1 MTDDA
6 GQKASQPQS
15 LPLAAAVWPKIPAAD
30 SLSLRRRKFAV
41 RIGHAA
47 MAAMLAA
54 AIGGGLV
61 VSSLDFSL
69 VQVLWLLLAG
79 VGYIVWNLV
88 GSHGLARLVLWD
100 AGVPP
105 PVQTRLPRCGALAYF
120 AVQLALAAFVY
131 LTADRGRMPNLVW
144 LALLPPV
151 AYAVFLL
158 EWRGIGLVSL
168 ATMAIFVWGFC
179 RWHDWGVVFS
189 AATSFSFATL
199 FTIVF
204 TMLAVHSEKAR
215 QEVQRLAGELTLA
228 NRQLREHLVQAE
240 DLSAS
245 RERNRIA
252 REIHDSLGHFLTVAN
267 VQLQAAR
274 TLWSTDAARA
284 SAAVSKAQSLV
295 QEGLQDVRRSVAALR
310 ASPLDNKSLA
320 DALRELAGSHAS
332 AEPHLEFLL
341 LGQPRRLSSPAE
353 LSLYRAGQEGLTNLR
368 KHSQAAHARMT
379 LDFLKASS
387 VALSVA
393 DDGVGADQAALASG
407 FGLLGLRERAQLLG
421 GELRIEAAPG
431 KGFVLQFEVPG

>member
-1 MTDDA
+1 MTDNA
-6 GQKASQPQS
+6 GPAAPQPQNLR
-15 LPLAAAVWPKIPAAD
+15 LPAAAWPRISAAD
-30 SLSLRRRKFAV
+30 SEALRRRKFAV

-54 AIGGGLV
+54 AVGGGLA
-61 VSSLDFSL
+61 VSHQDFSPL
-69 VQVLWLLLAG
+69 RVAWLLLVSA
-79 VGYIVWNLV
+79 GYIAWNLA
-88 GSHGLARLVLWD
+88 GSQGLVKLVLWEE
-100 AGVPP
+100 GVPP
-105 PVQTRLPRCGALAYF
+105 PVASRQPNCGALAYF
-120 AVQLALAAFVY
+120 GVQLALAAFVY
-131 LTADRGRMPNLVW
+131 LTADRGRLPNLVW

-168 ATMAIFVWGFC
+168 AAMAILIWGFS
-179 RWHDWGVVFS
+179 RWHDWRVVF
-189 AATSFSFATL
+189 AAAASFSFAIL

-215 QEVQRLAGELTLA
+215 QEVQRLAGELTQA

-252 REIHDSLGHFLTVAN
+252 REIHDSLGHILTVAN

-274 TLWSTDAARA
+274 TLWSTDADRA
-284 SAAVSKAQSLV
+284 HAAVSKAQSLV
-295 QEGLQDVRRSVAALR
+295 QEGLLDVRRSVAALR
-310 ASPLDNKSLA
+310 TSPLENKPLA
-320 DALRELAGSHAS
+320 DALRELADAPAS
-332 AEPHLEFLL
+332 AEPRVEFHLRGL
-341 LGQPRRLSSPAE
+341 PRRLSSPAE

-368 KHSQAAHARMT
+368 KHSQATRASMV
-379 LDFLKASS
+379 LDFQAASR
-387 VALSVA
+387 VILSVA
-393 DDGVGADQAALASG
+393 DDGIGADQAAPASG

-431 KGFVLQFEVPG
+431 KGFALHFEVPG